1 MVMPMPQIAKAAK
14 QSTSCSTNLFLELIM
29 KATRIVSLSILTA
42 ALTLSG
48 LAQAESTL
56 TRAEVKA
63 EAAEAIRTGNIVD
76 AETGLKLNELFPG
89 AYPKQVKVTSVQPRQ
104 TQANATTVST
114 GNIEMDQ
121 ILLRNSEALARGQSA
136 DNQVAGRR

>member
-1 MVMPMPQIAKAAK
+1 
-14 QSTSCSTNLFLELIM
+14 M

-76 AETGLKLNELFPG
+76 AETGMKLNELFPG
-89 AYPKQVKVTSVQPRQ
+89 AYPKQVKVKSVPARQ
-104 TQANATTVST
+104 TQASTTVVST
-114 GNIEMDQ
+114 GDIEMDQ
-121 ILLRNSEALARGQSA
+121 IVQRNSEVMARRQGA

>member
-1 MVMPMPQIAKAAK
+1 MVMPMPQISIAAK

-63 EAAEAIRTGNIVD
+63 EAAEAARTGDIVD
-76 AETGLKLNELFPG
+76 AETGMKLNELFPG
-89 AYPKQVKVTSVQPRQ
+89 AYPKQVKVKSVPARQ
-104 TQANATTVST
+104 TQASTTVVST
-114 GNIEMDQ
+114 GDIEMDQ
-121 ILLRNSEALARGQSA
+121 IVQRNSEVMARRQGA